1 MWRLTPVESKESVQE
16 LQVIADRIHRPFS
29 GVPNYLKL
37 LAQSPAAIKAYVQAE
52 AALGTGQLT
61 RQQRECIALAVAAI
75 NGSDYCLAAHGMAGR
90 KAGLTEAEISAA
102 KNASARDHKT
112 ETLLYFVQDIVI
124 QRGEVSDLDFNAMQK
139 AGFSE
144 TEIIEV
150 LANVALNIFTN
161 YFNILARTAL
171 DNQFLKPEQKGR
183 SADNLIPE
191 HSS

>member
-1 MWRLTPVESKESVQE
+1 
-16 LQVIADRIHRPFS
+16 
-29 GVPNYLKL
+29 
-37 LAQSPAAIKAYVQAE
+37 
-52 AALGTGQLT
+52 
-61 RQQRECIALAVAAI
+61 
-75 NGSDYCLAAHGMAGR
+75 
-90 KAGLTEAEISAA
+90 
-102 KNASARDHKT
+102 
-112 ETLLYFVQDIVI
+112 
-124 QRGEVSDLDFNAMQK
+124 MQK